1 LKKKKIAILGGGI
14 ASLTTAL
21 EITQR
26 PDWQESYDLT
36 VYQLG
41 WRLGGKGASSRNPD
55 ASDRI
60 EEHGLHIWLGFYEN
74 AFAMIR
80 RCYEELN
87 EKRAAGFSRWDDAFK
102 PHRFI
107 TVEENI
113 NGLWSHWPV
122 TFPANDSLPGD
133 GRALPTIWDYLSM
146 TVQWI
151 EDAIRSMGNP
161 PQAQTHSLR
170 RQSKP
175 PWWDVVESKVIS
187 DGMAAGCSL
196 GSSLIQMALARV
208 RSLPPDPTTHGALDH
223 QAIHWILQELSVWLH
238 SFVAHLCEDTDF
250 RRTWIA
256 IDLFTAA
263 ARGLIAD
270 GLIYNG
276 FDVIDGYDFR
286 SWLRKHGASDMT
298 SESAWLRGGY
308 DLAFSFVGGDTD
320 SPNIAAGAGLRAML
334 RMVFA
339 YKGAPLWKMQAG
351 MGETV
356 FTSIYQVL
364 KARGVKF
371 KFFHKVVNL
380 KLSEDKTHIAEIKIA
395 RQATL
400 NDGREYAPLVRIAGF
415 DCWPIRPLYEQLQE
429 GDKLKAGNY
438 NLESFWTDWSDID
451 TVSLKAGEEFDVVVL
466 GIPIGCFPLICRELV
481 AASDRWKAMV
491 SKVLTIQTQGFQVWL
506 KPSLTDAGWELESP
520 ILGAYVEPID
530 TWADMSQLL
539 KVENWPPSNAPKQ
552 LAYFCGVMKDAPNI
566 PGPEAH
572 DFPAQEYQRVKATAV
587 DYLKTKLS
595 YLLPRTLDPNTGS
608 FNWNLLV
615 AADGTAGPMRFDSQY
630 WRPNIDPSERY
641 VLAVAGST
649 QFRLRTDES
658 GFTNLILT
666 GDWIRNGLNTSGCIE
681 AAVISG
687 RQAGRAITEGSY
699 KIIGES
705 DFI

>member
-1 LKKKKIAILGGGI
+1 LKNKIAILGGGI

-21 EITQR
+21 ELTQK
-26 PDWQESYDLT
+26 PDWQEKYDVT
-36 VYQLG
+36 VYQLA

-74 AFAMIR
+74 AFALIR
-80 RCYEELN
+80 ACYEELHQSN
-87 EKRAAGFSRWDDAFK
+87 GTGFSRWDNAFK
-102 PHRFI
+102 PHQFI
-107 TVEENI
+107 AVEESI
-113 NGLWSHWPV
+113 YGVWSHWPV

-151 EDAIRSMGNP
+151 EEAIRSMGNP
-161 PQAQTHSLR
+161 SQSQTHSLR

-175 PWWDVVESKVIS
+175 PWWDVAESKVIA
-187 DGMAAGCSL
+187 DAMAGGCSL

-208 RSLPPDPTTHGALDH
+208 RSLPADPKTHSALDH
-223 QAIHWILQELSVWLH
+223 QAIHWILQQLSVWLH
-238 SFVAHLCEDTDF
+238 SFVDHLCENTDF

-256 IDLFTAA
+256 VDLFTSA

-298 SESAWLRGGY
+298 LQSAWLRGGY

-320 SPNIAAGAGLRAML
+320 VPNIAAGAALRAML

-356 FTSIYQVL
+356 FTPIYQVL
-364 KARGVKF
+364 KTRGVKF
-371 KFFHKVVNL
+371 KFFHKVVYL
-380 KLSEDKTHIAEIKIA
+380 GLSEDKTRIAEIKIA

-400 NDGREYAPLVRIAGF
+400 KNGREEYDPLVRIAGF
-415 DCWPIRPLYEQLQE
+415 DCWPIRPLFEQLQE
-429 GDKLKAGNY
+429 GDKLKAGNF
-438 NLESFWTDWSDID
+438 NLESFWTDWSDVD
-451 TVSLKAGEEFDVVVL
+451 TVLLKAGEDFDLVVL
-466 GIPIGCFPLICRELV
+466 GIPIGCFPQICGELI
-481 AASDRWKAMV
+481 AASDHWKAMV
-491 SKVLTIQTQGFQVWL
+491 AKVLTIQTQGFQVWL
-506 KPSLTDAGWELESP
+506 KPSLAEAGWELDSP

-539 KVENWPPSNAPKQ
+539 KVENWPATSAPKQ
-552 LAYFCGVMKDAPNI
+552 LAYFCGVMKDAPHI
-566 PGPEAH
+566 PGPETH
-572 DFPAQEYQRVKATAV
+572 DFPAQEYERTKATAV
-587 DYLKTKLS
+587 DYLKSKLT
-595 YLLPRTLDPNTGS
+595 YLLPRTRDPNTGS
-608 FNWNLLV
+608 FNWDLLV
-615 AADGTAGPMRFDSQY
+615 AADGTAGPNRFDSQY

-641 VLAVAGST
+641 VLAVSGSN
-649 QFRLRTDES
+649 QFRLATDES
-658 GFTNLILT
+658 GFANLILT

-681 AAVISG
+681 AAVIAG
-687 RQAGRAITEGSY
+687 RQAGRAIAGGNY

-705 DFI
+705 DFS

>member
-1 LKKKKIAILGGGI
+1 MKNKIAILGGGI

-21 EITQR
+21 ELTQK
-26 PDWQESYDLT
+26 PDWQDNYEVT

-74 AFAMIR
+74 AFALIR
-80 RCYEELN
+80 ACYEEIHQST
-87 EKRAAGFSRWDDAFK
+87 RAGFSRWDDAFK
-102 PHRFI
+102 PHQFI

-113 NGLWSHWPV
+113 DGVWSHWPV

-146 TVQWI
+146 TLQWI
-151 EDAIRSMGNP
+151 EEATRSMGNP
-161 PQAQTHSLR
+161 PQSQTHSLR

-175 PWWDVVESKVIS
+175 PWWDVVESKAIS
-187 DGMAAGCSL
+187 DAMAAGCSL
-196 GSSLIQMALARV
+196 GSSLIQMALVRV
-208 RSLPPDPTTHGALDH
+208 RSLPADPKTHSALDH
-223 QAIHWILQELSVWLH
+223 QAIHWILQQLSLWLH
-238 SFVAHLCEDTDF
+238 SFVDYRCENTDF

-256 IDLFTAA
+256 VDLFTSA

-276 FDVIDGYDFR
+276 FDVIDGYDFC

-298 SESAWLRGGY
+298 LQSAWLRGGY
-308 DLAFSFVGGDTD
+308 DLAFSFVGGDTNL
-320 SPNIAAGAGLRAML
+320 PNIAAGAALRAML

-356 FTSIYQVL
+356 FTPIYQVL
-364 KARGVKF
+364 KTRGVKF

-380 KLSEDKTHIAEIKIA
+380 GLSEDKTRIAEIKIA
-395 RQATL
+395 CQATVK
-400 NDGREYAPLVRIAGF
+400 NGQEEYDPLVQIAGF
-415 DCWPIRPLYEQLQE
+415 DCWPIRPLFEQLLE

-438 NLESFWTDWSDID
+438 NLESFWTDWSDVD
-451 TVSLKAGEEFDVVVL
+451 TFSLKAGEEFDVVVL
-466 GIPIGCFPLICRELV
+466 GIPIGCFPQICKELI
-481 AASDRWKAMV
+481 AANDRWKAMV
-491 SKVLTIQTQGFQVWL
+491 TKVLTIQTQGFQVWL
-506 KPSLTDAGWELESP
+506 KPSLAEAGWQLDSP

-539 KVENWPPSNAPKQ
+539 KVESWPATSAPKQ

-572 DFPAQEYQRVKATAV
+572 DFPAQEYDRTKATAV
-587 DYLKTKLS
+587 DYLKSRLT
-595 YLLPRTLDPNTGS
+595 YLLPQTRDASTGL
-608 FNWNLLV
+608 FNWDLLV
-615 AADGTAGPMRFDSQY
+615 AADGTAGPNRFDSQY

-649 QFRLRTDES
+649 QFRLGTDES
-658 GFTNLILT
+658 GFANLILT

-681 AAVISG
+681 AAVIAG
-687 RQAGRAITEGSY
+687 RRAGRAITGENY

-705 DFI
+705 DFS